1 LSGYESIRDWAFDNY
16 DFNDYDT
23 FQKWLDA
30 IESDFD
36 LNGRGI
42 PLRKIFDNQDY
53 IDLENEWNERKGIEE
68 LEEEE
73 IIEEEEIEE
82 LEELEKEEK
91 EKVEEVEEENIIEEF
106 VREKIVEPV
115 VKTVNRIRGFFG
127 L

>member
-1 LSGYESIRDWAFDNY
+1 MSGYESIRDWAFDNY
-16 DFNDYDT
+16 DFNKYDT

-42 PLRKIFDNQDY
+42 PLRKIFNIQDF
-53 IDLENEWNERKGIEE
+53 IDLENEFNLRKGIEDDEE
-68 LEEEE
+68 LEEEEE
-73 IIEEEEIEE
+73 IIEEEEIEDID
-82 LEELEKEEK
+82 K
-91 EKVEEVEEENIIEEF
+91 EKIDFVKEEENIIEEF
-106 VREKIVEPV
+106 VREKFVEPI